1 MVGGYSGLPIGNQP
15 RKTLIHVILVVT
27 VKESRAGIV
36 TSEQRRERRRA
47 GVRTLSPARP

>member
-27 VKESRAGIV
+27 VRRKSSRD
-36 TSEQRRERRRA
+36 R
-47 GVRTLSPARP
+47 